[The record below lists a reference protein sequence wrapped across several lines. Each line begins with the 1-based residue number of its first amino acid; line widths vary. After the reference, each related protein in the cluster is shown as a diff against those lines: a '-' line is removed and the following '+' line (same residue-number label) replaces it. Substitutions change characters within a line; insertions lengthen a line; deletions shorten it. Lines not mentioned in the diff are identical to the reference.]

1 MEVQRDSEKQ
11 IENACMVQLE
21 AAWRIRRKDHKET
34 LALCEAILAGA
45 QFQALTAAQQQDVLH
60 CVECLKGLIA
70 VYLSDYPV
78 AKELLDQALAHLRDG
93 HLPLWLARC
102 ANSRGY
108 LFSVTGQFGDALV
121 SYREALDWSRAV
133 KDFELIVFILFNIG
147 ELYREVLER
156 YQEANSYY
164 EEALHYALE
173 GGGHTLLS
181 SIYSN
186 LGATWQRLGDK
197 AKAWDFAQLALQT
210 ARQNQDAFAM
220 GVCYDNLS
228 TYFFERGEL
237 DRAWEYVVL
246 ADQAKQPLED
256 DYADM
261 LTWLQMARIEAAKG
275 RHDAAIEWG
284 KAALKEA
291 VQHNSGSTTAIA
303 LGLLARAYEYLG
315 DTRRAMLHYKAYSK
329 KAAEK
334 FSLDLASQMTVL
346 TSEAKFTALKKDAE
360 IHRLRNVELKN
371 KTEEIER
378 VVRDLQEALASL
390 KATQQELLH
399 AEKMAA
405 LGRLVA
411 GVAHEINTPLGV
423 SVTLASFIQAQLE
436 GMKMQ
441 LNEHLKS
448 CKGLEEPLVASQEA
462 VEHLENSLQRTADIV
477 RSFKNLAMT
486 SELMAVKTIAL
497 EDWLKEF
504 ALQFESTYG
513 GPLPEICIL
522 GEPIVLETY
531 PNALGAILTELCL
544 NARYHAYPEGG
555 AGPVRLTFSTVE
567 GSLRMICCDEG
578 MGLSDMV
585 PETLFEPFVTTKR
598 REGHIGLGLHSVFNI
613 VKQILKGD
621 IQWDQRVK
629 GVCLTV
635 TCPLR
640 VDK

>member
-1 MEVQRDSEKQ
+1 MEVQRDLEHT
-11 IENACMVQLE
+11 ENACMIQLE
-21 AAWRIRRKDHKET
+21 AAWRIRRRDHKEA
-34 LALCEAILAGA
+34 LALCAALIAGP
-45 QFQALTAAQQQDVLH
+45 QFQELSAAQQQDILH
-60 CVECLKGLIA
+60 CVDCLRGLIA

-78 AKELLDQALAHLRDG
+78 ARSLLDQALAHLRDG

-108 LFSVTGQFGDALV
+108 LFSVTGQFGEALV

-133 KDFELIVFILFNIG
+133 KNYELIVFILFNIG

-197 AKAWDFAQLALQT
+197 EKAWDFAQLALQT

-246 ADQAKQPLED
+246 SEEAKQPLED

-261 LTWLQMARIEAAKG
+261 LTWLQMARIEAAREHYREAVK
-275 RHDAAIEWG
+275 WG
-284 KAALKEA
+284 KTALKKA
-291 VQHNSGSTTAIA
+291 VQHKSGSTTAVA

-334 FSLDLASQMTVL
+334 FSLDLASQMSIL
-346 TSEAKFTALKKDAE
+346 TSEARFAAIKKDAE

-378 VVRDLQEALASL
+378 VVRDLQDALASL

-423 SVTLASFIQAQLE
+423 SVTLASFIQAQME
-436 GMKMQ
+436 EMQ
-441 LNEHLKS
+441 GLIRDNLNPCEVI
-448 CKGLEEPLVASQEA
+448 EEQLTTSREA
-462 VEHLENSLQRTADIV
+462 AAHLEQSLQRTADIV

-497 EDWLKEF
+497 EDWLKDF
-504 ALQFESTYG
+504 AVQFESTYG
-513 GPLPEICIL
+513 GMGPEIQVS

-544 NARYHAYPEGG
+544 NARYHAYPDGVM
-555 AGPVRLTFSTVE
+555 GPVRLYFSTVE
-567 GSLRMICCDEG
+567 GSLRMTCCDEG
-578 MGLSDMV
+578 MGLADMV

-621 IQWDQRVK
+621 IQWDQKAK

-635 TCPLR
+635 ICPLR